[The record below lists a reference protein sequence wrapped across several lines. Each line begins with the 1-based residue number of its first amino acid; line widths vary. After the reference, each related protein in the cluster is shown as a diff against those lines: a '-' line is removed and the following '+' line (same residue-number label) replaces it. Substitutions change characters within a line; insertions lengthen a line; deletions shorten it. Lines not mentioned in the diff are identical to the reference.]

1 MKELL
6 EKNVADPEEKMNMV
20 VLAQYLSH
28 VDRYM
33 ESRELLVMLQ
43 SDSMLITAMRSCSN
57 SVPS

>member
-43 SDSMLITAMRSCSN
+43 SDGMLITAMRSCSN
-57 SVPS
+57 FVPS

>member
-20 VLAQYLSH
+20 VLAQCLSH

-57 SVPS
+57 FVPS

>member
-57 SVPS
+57 FVPS

>member
-1 MKELL
+1 VKELL

-43 SDSMLITAMRSCSN
+43 SDSMLMTAMRSCSN
-57 SVPS
+57 FVPS